1 MYRKIFIL
9 SLFCFLLNCKQKE
22 DKCCEKFQDLYL
34 KRVSLWMAF
43 DRLGVESNKNFS
55 AAEYQKLKKQINDS
69 LQISIDCAI
78 ENDKKNE
85 LFYLYKMKQLY
96 LADKLNEVSPFLKNI
111 DRNIVRDDIYFQ
123 LSLFNLLCQE
133 LYTNQ
138 KPTQEYIKLINSY
151 FPKLNSVYKD
161 RAIKE
166 FLNYLINDNTQEFK
180 TKLKTK
186 YPSSTP
192 LLIEDT
198 RENIIKDI
206 MIRGDMLIF
215 D

>member
-1 MYRKIFIL
+1 M
-9 SLFCFLLNCKQKE
+9 
-22 DKCCEKFQDLYL
+22 
-34 KRVSLWMAF
+34 
-43 DRLGVESNKNFS
+43 
-55 AAEYQKLKKQINDS
+55 
-69 LQISIDCAI
+69 
-78 ENDKKNE
+78 
-85 LFYLYKMKQLY
+85 
-96 LADKLNEVSPFLKNI
+96 ADKLNEVSPFLKNI

-138 KPTQEYIKLINSY
+138 KPTQEYVKLLNSY

-206 MIRGDMLIF
+206 MIREDMLILIK
-215 D
+215 